1 MKTAWPARACA
12 LAAVAL
18 LGVGA
23 YLALRSAEPDP
34 PLTVTEPERALGEVP
49 LGRHP
54 LTLAFVNQ
62 GRDERQILGIVEY

>member
-12 LAAVAL
+12 FAAVVL
-18 LGVGA
+18 LGVGV
-23 YLALRSAEPDP
+23 YFALRSGPDA

-54 LTLAFVNQ
+54 LTFAFVNP
-62 GRDERQILGIVEY
+62 GRDKRQIIGIVEF